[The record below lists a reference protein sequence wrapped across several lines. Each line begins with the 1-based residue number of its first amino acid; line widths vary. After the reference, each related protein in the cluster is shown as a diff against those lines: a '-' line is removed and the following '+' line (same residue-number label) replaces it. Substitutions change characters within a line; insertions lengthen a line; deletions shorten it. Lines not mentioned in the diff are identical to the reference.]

1 MVYYTCCLAKLYMS
15 PAVNCLPPQLT
26 VLLVPER
33 YLAYVVRRKVAVV
46 TYCVFEA

>member
-1 MVYYTCCLAKLYMS
+1 MFYYTCPLAKLYIC
-15 PAVNCLPPQLT
+15 PALICLPPQLT
-26 VLLVPER
+26 VLLEPER